1 MKVVDLHCDV
11 LSRPQK
17 LLVQGKDYSLLSNSY
32 HIDLEKLKQGDYL
45 VQCFAIFVNAHRFPD
60 THKTALDELGR
71 FQTMMKQ
78 FSSRIAQVFSS
89 RDIPEIQKQGKI
101 GALLTVE
108 GGGDWMENLEDLR
121 LFHQFGARI
130 MSFTWNYDNRLAS
143 PNAVPD
149 GAEKKSQN
157 HLEDVHGL
165 KPLGFEFLSEMERLG
180 IIMDVSHLSDAGFRD
195 VCRAA
200 TRPFIATHSNARA
213 VCGHVRNLSDDML
226 RAIADHGGV
235 TGLNYYPD
243 FLDPEE
249 NLRDC
254 RSSLVWMVRHI
265 SHIRDVAG
273 IDAIALGSD
282 FDGIFGYLELEDC
295 SQLPRLADALRSH
308 GFTSSEIE
316 KIFHKNA
323 LRVFQEIF

>member
-1 MKVVDLHCDV
+1 MKVVDLHCDI
-11 LSRPQK
+11 LSLQQK
-17 LLVQGKDYSLLSNSY
+17 MLIQGKDYSLLSNSH
-32 HIDLEKLKQGDYL
+32 HIDLMKLNQGDYL
-45 VQCFAIFVNAHRFPD
+45 LQCFAVFANPHKYPD
-60 THKTALDELGR
+60 PHQKALDEVGC

-78 FSSRIAQVFSS
+78 SSSRIAQIFSS

-108 GGGDWMENLEDLR
+108 GGGDYMENLEELR
-121 LFHQFGARI
+121 LYHQFGTRI
-130 MSFTWNYDNRLAS
+130 MSFTWNYENRLAY
-143 PNAVPD
+143 PNVVPD
-149 GAEKKSQN
+149 GAEKKSRCHSEN
-157 HLEDVHGL
+157 AHGL

-180 IIMDVSHLSDAGFRD
+180 IIMDVSHLSDAGFWD

-213 VCGHVRNLSDDML
+213 ICGHVRNLTDDML
-226 RAIADHGGV
+226 KAIADHGGI
-235 TGLNYYPD
+235 TGINYYPD

-249 NLRDC
+249 KLADC
-254 RSSLVWMVRHI
+254 HSSLEWMVRHI

-282 FDGIFGYLELEDC
+282 FDGIFGDLELADC
-295 SQLPRLADALRSH
+295 SQVARLADALRSH

-323 LRVFQEIF
+323 LRLFQEIF